1 MTEPTKLFELGQ
13 IAAEEQDRQ
22 LAQLDTLA
30 QVRERLAQRKRR
42 RGGQGALLVL
52 AASAAALAL
61 LWWAQPGSRPL
72 RFEVAGRPGAS
83 DAWIAAPEGGLPVR
97 FSDGTTLHLASS
109 AQARIADIDRKGARV
124 VLERGRAELAVVH
137 RPGTRWSV
145 SAGPFEVKVTGTRFS
160 VEWDAS
166 QELFHLN
173 MVEGSVEVSSL
184 CHREKRRFTAGERV
198 SMGCKNTPTSV
209 VAPEPSPAPT
219 SSTHEPPLVPSAP
232 TVGPRSPLGLP
243 SLPAASNPEPFKS
256 APSAQPAPAAST
268 VSPAPPAS
276 AEVPEPS
283 WKELT
288 AARRYREAMDAANAR
303 GFDQLC
309 NTLDAGDLSLLGDVA
324 RFSGD
329 TGRARQALTAL
340 RRRFPG
346 DARSAA
352 SAFTLGR
359 IAFDQQ
365 HSYGDAAG
373 WFSTYLNEQP
383 SGPFAQE
390 ALGRLI
396 EARQRSGDLEG
407 AHHAAQQYLL
417 RFPGGAHEPFARKLT
432 AP

>member
-1 MTEPTKLFELGQ
+1 
-13 IAAEEQDRQ
+13 
-22 LAQLDTLA
+22 
-30 QVRERLAQRKRR
+30 
-42 RGGQGALLVL
+42 
-52 AASAAALAL
+52 
-61 LWWAQPGSRPL
+61 
-72 RFEVAGRPGAS
+72 
-83 DAWIAAPEGGLPVR
+83 
-97 FSDGTTLHLASS
+97 
-109 AQARIADIDRKGARV
+109 
-124 VLERGRAELAVVH
+124 
-137 RPGTRWSV
+137 
-145 SAGPFEVKVTGTRFS
+145 
-160 VEWDAS
+160 
-166 QELFHLN
+166 
-173 MVEGSVEVSSL
+173 VEVSSL

-198 SMGCKNTPTSV
+198 SMRCKNTPSGM

-219 SSTHEPPLVPSAP
+219 SSTREPPLVPSAS
-232 TVGPRSPLGLP
+232 TVGARSSLGLSSPL
-243 SLPAASNPEPFKS
+243 AASNPEPFKPM
-256 APSAQPAPAAST
+256 PSAQPASVAST
-268 VSPAPPAS
+268 VFPAPLAS

-283 WKELT
+283 WKELA
-288 AARRYREAMDAANAR
+288 AARRYREAMAAANTR
-303 GFDQLC
+303 GFDELC

-329 TGRARQALTAL
+329 TGRARQALTTL

-407 AHHAAQQYLL
+407 ARHAAQQYLL